1 MSKKILTAWQRFI
14 GLLKLDRKDVRQVFF
29 YAIFAGLVNLSLP
42 LGIQAIINLLQA
54 AQISTS
60 WIVLVV
66 LVTLGVV
73 FVGILQLMQIR
84 IIENIQQK
92 IFTRASFEFAY
103 RFPKMKMSGLSGYYP
118 PELANRFFDTINVQ
132 KGIAK
137 VLIDFP
143 AAILQIV
150 FGLILLSFYH
160 PFFIIYGALLLILIY
175 VVFKFT
181 AEKGL
186 RTSIDESNHKYKVAH
201 WLQEIARSIV
211 SFKLSGK
218 TSLALNKNDKLVTNY
233 LEARESHF
241 KILVTQFIQLIG
253 FKVLVTA
260 GLLIIGGALVL
271 NQQMNIGQFVAAEI
285 IILLVINS
293 VEKLILGL
301 ETFYDVLTSIEKLG
315 KIVDK
320 DLESQDGEILDVT
333 HTDFDIELDNI
344 SYSVPDRSTPILKDI
359 SLKINAKDRILI
371 QGDSGSGKS
380 SLLKLIAG
388 VIAPT
393 NGSIYVC
400 DKSLTSIN
408 INSYRSNIGQILVE
422 ETPFEGT
429 LLQNITFGDTSITAK
444 QLDWAIQNV
453 GLKNFVRQLPDG
465 MSTMLYPEGKGVSFT
480 ISKKIMLARSIVK
493 QPRLLML
500 KEPLDQFEA
509 KEALQIVDFL
519 SQPQHPWTLVV
530 VSQNNIWKQTLNQVI
545 ILDKGQIINTK

>member
-320 DLESQDGEILDVT
+320 DLESQDGEILDIT
-333 HTDFDIELDNI
+333 DTDFDIELDNI
-344 SYSVPDRSTPILKDI
+344 SYSVPDRSTPILMDI

-400 DKSLTSIN
+400 DKSLSSIN
-408 INSYRSNIGQILVE
+408 INSYRSNIGQTLVE

-453 GLKNFVRQLPDG
+453 GLKDFVKQLPDG

-509 KEALQIVDFL
+509 KEAQLIVDFL

>member
-1 MSKKILTAWQRFI
+1 MSKKILTAWQRFV

-73 FVGILQLMQIR
+73 FVGILQLLQIR

-103 RFPKMKMSGLSGYYP
+103 RFPKMKMDELRGYYP

-143 AAILQIV
+143 AAILQII

-175 VVFKFT
+175 IVFKFT

-186 RTSIDESNHKYKVAH
+186 STSIDESNHKYKVAH

-218 TSLALNKNDKLVTNY
+218 TSLALNKNDKLVTDY

-241 KILVTQFIQLIG
+241 KILIIQFIQLIG

-315 KIVDK
+315 KVVDI
-320 DLESQDGEILDVT
+320 DLEPQDGELLDLSNS
-333 HTDFDIELDNI
+333 DFNIELD
-344 SYSVPDRSTPILKDI
+344 SVSLAVKGKETPVLKDVSI
-359 SLKINAKDRILI
+359 KINTKDRLLI
-371 QGDSGSGKS
+371 QGASGSGKT

-388 VIAPT
+388 VISPT
-393 NGSIYVC
+393 NGSVFVN

-408 INSYRSNIGQILVE
+408 VNSYRAYIGQTLVE

-429 LLQNITFGDTSITAK
+429 LLQNLTFGDTSITN
-444 QLDWAIQNV
+444 QQIDWAIKNV
-453 GLKNFVRQLPDG
+453 GLKDFVKQLPNG
-465 MSTMLYPEGKGVSFT
+465 LNTMLYPEGKGTSFT
-480 ISKKIMLARSIVK
+480 VAKKIMLARSIIK
-493 QPRLLML
+493 QPKLLML
-500 KEPLDQFEA
+500 KEPLDQFEPNDA
-509 KEALQIVDFL
+509 QQIIDFL
-519 SQPQHPWTLVV
+519 SQPDHPWALVV
-530 VSQNNIWKQTLNQVI
+530 VSQNNLWKTKLNRVI
-545 ILDKGQIINTK
+545 TLDKGQIINNN

>member
-400 DKSLTSIN
+400 DKSLSSIN
-408 INSYRSNIGQILVE
+408 INSYRSNIGQTLVE

-453 GLKNFVRQLPDG
+453 GLKDFVKQLPDG

-509 KEALQIVDFL
+509 KEAQQIVDFL

>member
-1 MSKKILTAWQRFI
+1 
-14 GLLKLDRKDVRQVFF
+14 
-29 YAIFAGLVNLSLP
+29 
-42 LGIQAIINLLQA
+42 
-54 AQISTS
+54 
-60 WIVLVV
+60 
-66 LVTLGVV
+66 
-73 FVGILQLMQIR
+73 
-84 IIENIQQK
+84 
-92 IFTRASFEFAY
+92 
-103 RFPKMKMSGLSGYYP
+103 MKMSGLSGYYP

-453 GLKNFVRQLPDG
+453 GLKDFVKQLPDG

-509 KEALQIVDFL
+509 KEAQQIVDFL

>member
-14 GLLKLDRKDVRQVFF
+14 ALLKLDRKDVKQVFF

-54 AQISTS
+54 AQVSTS
-60 WIVLVV
+60 WIVLVI
-66 LVTLGVV
+66 LVTLGVI
-73 FVGILQLMQIR
+73 FVGVLQLMQIR

-103 RFPKMKMSGLSGYYP
+103 RFPKMKMSELNGYYP

-143 AAILQIV
+143 AAVLQII
-150 FGLILLSFYH
+150 FGLLLLSFYH
-160 PFFIIYGALLLILIY
+160 PFFIIYGALLIILIY

-186 RTSIDESNHKYKVAH
+186 KTSIDESNHKYKVAH

-218 TSLALNKNDKLVTNY
+218 TSLALNKNDKLVTDY
-233 LEARESHF
+233 LEAREGHF

-315 KIVDK
+315 KVVDK
-320 DLESQDGEILDVT
+320 DLEPQNGALLDDSVI
-333 HTDFDIELDNI
+333 DFNIELDDVTLTV
-344 SYSVPDRSTPILKDI
+344 SDRLDPIIDNL
-359 SLKINAKDRILI
+359 SLQINTKDRILI
-371 QGDSGSGKS
+371 QGKSGSGKS

-388 VIAPT
+388 VTKPT
-393 NGSIYVC
+393 KGSIYVN
-400 DKSLTSIN
+400 DKNLSSIN
-408 INSYRSNIGQILVE
+408 INNYRANIGQTLAE

-429 LLQNITFGDTSITAK
+429 LRENITFGNTDITSK
-444 QLDWAIQNV
+444 QLDWAINNV
-453 GLKNFVRQLPDG
+453 GLNDVIKQMPNGLN
-465 MSTMLYPEGKGVSFT
+465 TMIYPEGKGISFT
-480 ISKKIMLARSIVK
+480 VSKKIMLARSIVK
-493 QPRLLML
+493 QPKLLML
-500 KEPLDQFEA
+500 KEPLDQFETQ
-509 KEALQIVDFL
+509 EANKLMDFL
-519 SQPQHPWTLVV
+519 SQPEHPWTLVI
-530 VSQNNIWKQTLNQVI
+530 VSQNHLWKTKLNRI
-545 ILDKGQIINTK
+545 ITLDKGQIINTQ

>member
-14 GLLKLDRKDVRQVFF
+14 GLLDLDRKDVRQVFF
-29 YAIFAGLVNLSLP
+29 YAIFAGIVNLSLP

-73 FVGILQLMQIR
+73 FVGVLQLMQIR

-103 RFPKMKMSGLSGYYP
+103 RFPKMKMSELNGLYP

-132 KGIAK
+132 KGISK

-143 AAILQIV
+143 AAILQIIL
-150 FGLILLSFYH
+150 GLLLLSFYH
-160 PFFIIYGALLLILIY
+160 PFFIIYGVMLMVLIY
-175 VVFKFT
+175 IVFKYT

-186 RTSIDESNHKYKVAH
+186 STSIDESNHKYKVAH

-218 TSLALNKNDKLVTNY
+218 TNLALNKNDELVTDY

-241 KILVTQFIQLIG
+241 KVLVLQFIQLIG

-315 KIVDK
+315 KVVDK
-320 DLESQDGEILDVT
+320 QLEPQGGIKLD
-333 HTDFDIELDNI
+333 DDDPEFCLELDNV
-344 SYSVPDRSTPILKDI
+344 SYEVEGKYRPILKDI
-359 SLKINAKDRILI
+359 SLKIKTKDRILI
-371 QGDSGSGKS
+371 QGSSGSGKS

-388 VIAPT
+388 VIDQTSGIVFVNNKAL
-393 NGSIYVC
+393 S
-400 DKSLTSIN
+400 SIN
-408 INSYRSNIGQILVE
+408 VNSYRANIGQTLVE

-429 LLQNITFGDTSITAK
+429 LLQNLTFGDPSITSK
-444 QLDWAIQNV
+444 QLDWAIKNV
-453 GLKNFVRQLPDG
+453 GLINFVKQLPKG
-465 MSTMLYPEGKGVSFT
+465 LNSMLYPEGKGIPFT
-480 ISKKIMLARSIVK
+480 VGKKIMLARSIIK
-493 QPRLLML
+493 QPKILML

-509 KEALQIVDFL
+509 KEALQIMDFL
-519 SQPQHPWTLVV
+519 NQPEHPWTLLV
-530 VSQNNIWKQTLNQVI
+530 VSQNNLWKTKLNKTI
-545 ILDKGQIINTK
+545 MLEKGQIIKTK

>member
-333 HTDFDIELDNI
+333 DTDFDIELDNI

-453 GLKNFVRQLPDG
+453 GLKDFVKQLPDG

-509 KEALQIVDFL
+509 KEAQQIVDFL

>member
-14 GLLKLDRKDVRQVFF
+14 SLLKLDKKDVRQVFF

-54 AQISTS
+54 AQVSTS
-60 WIVLVV
+60 WIVLVI

-73 FVGILQLMQIR
+73 FVGVLQLMQIR

-103 RFPKMKMSGLSGYYP
+103 RFPKMKMSELNGYYP

-137 VLIDFP
+137 VMIDFP
-143 AAILQIV
+143 AAVLQIV
-150 FGLILLSFYH
+150 FGLMLLSFYH

-241 KILVTQFIQLIG
+241 KILVVQFIQLIG

-260 GLLIIGGALVL
+260 GLLMIGGALVL

-315 KIVDK
+315 KVVDK
-320 DLESQDGEILDVT
+320 ELESQDGEILNVK
-333 HTDFDIELDNI
+333 HNDFNIELDNV
-344 SYSVPDRSTPILKDI
+344 SYSVKDRKKPILQDV

-371 QGDSGSGKS
+371 QGNSGSGKS

-388 VIAPT
+388 VISPT
-393 NGSIYVC
+393 DGSVYVC
-400 DKSLTSIN
+400 DKSLTSLN
-408 INSYRSNIGQILVE
+408 INSYRQHIGQTLVE

-429 LLQNITFGDTSITAK
+429 LLQNITFGDTDITSQ

-453 GLKNFVRQLPDG
+453 GLKDFVKQLPNG
-465 MSTMLYPEGKGVSFT
+465 LNTMIYPEGKGVSFT
-480 ISKKIMLARSIVK
+480 VSKKIMLARSIVK
-493 QPRLLML
+493 NPKLLML

-509 KEALQIVDFL
+509 KEAQQLVDFL
-519 SQPQHPWTLVV
+519 SQPEHPWTLVV
-530 VSQNNIWKQTLNQVI
+530 VSQNNIWKPKLNKLI

>member
-1 MSKKILTAWQRFI
+1 M
-14 GLLKLDRKDVRQVFF
+14 
-29 YAIFAGLVNLSLP
+29 
-42 LGIQAIINLLQA
+42 
-54 AQISTS
+54 
-60 WIVLVV
+60 
-66 LVTLGVV
+66 
-73 FVGILQLMQIR
+73 
-84 IIENIQQK
+84 
-92 IFTRASFEFAY
+92 
-103 RFPKMKMSGLSGYYP
+103 
-118 PELANRFFDTINVQ
+118 
-132 KGIAK
+132 
-137 VLIDFP
+137 
-143 AAILQIV
+143 
-150 FGLILLSFYH
+150 
-160 PFFIIYGALLLILIY
+160 
-175 VVFKFT
+175 
-181 AEKGL
+181 
-186 RTSIDESNHKYKVAH
+186 AH

-333 HTDFDIELDNI
+333 DTDFDIELDNI

-408 INSYRSNIGQILVE
+408 INSYRSNIGQTLVE

-453 GLKNFVRQLPDG
+453 GLKDFVKQLPDG

-509 KEALQIVDFL
+509 KEAQQIVDFL

-530 VSQNNIWKQTLNQVI
+530 VSQNNIWKQTLNRVI

>member
-320 DLESQDGEILDVT
+320 VLESQDGEILDVT
-333 HTDFDIELDNI
+333 DTDFDIELDNI

-393 NGSIYVC
+393 DGSIYVC

-453 GLKNFVRQLPDG
+453 GLKDFVKQLPDG

-509 KEALQIVDFL
+509 KEAQEIVDFL

-530 VSQNNIWKQTLNQVI
+530 VSQNNIWKQTLNHVI